1 VCHFYLLNPDRDWY
15 NEAVW
20 SIGVYRG
27 ESPLRLRPP
36 RGARGPVLTRD
47 DVSDVPAAFI
57 ADPFMIYADGKWHM
71 FFEVMNCLTRLG
83 EIGHAVSD
91 NGLTW
96 AYRQIVLSEP
106 FHLSYP
112 YVFEWMGDHYM
123 IPESYQAGAVRLY
136 RARRF
141 PTEWAFVGDLLRGP
155 YFADASV
162 FRHDGRWWLFAD
174 SSRGMKHD
182 TLRLYYA
189 DELRGPWVEHP
200 KSPLVKGD
208 ASNAR
213 PAGRA
218 LVCDG
223 KVLRFAQNSVPYYG
237 TDVRAFEVT
246 ELTTRTYRERAVG
259 RPVLGPGDSG
269 WNACGMHHVDAHV
282 LGDGSWIASV
292 DGWFGNEA
300 LKELRR
306 ADRNS

>member
-1 VCHFYLLNPDRDWY
+1 
-15 NEAVW
+15 
-20 SIGVYRG
+20 
-27 ESPLRLRPP
+27 
-36 RGARGPVLTRD
+36 
-47 DVSDVPAAFI
+47 
-57 ADPFMIYADGKWHM
+57 
-71 FFEVMNCLTRLG
+71 
-83 EIGHAVSD
+83 
-91 NGLTW
+91 
-96 AYRQIVLSEP
+96 
-106 FHLSYP
+106 
-112 YVFEWMGDHYM
+112 
-123 IPESYQAGAVRLY
+123 
-136 RARRF
+136 
-141 PTEWAFVGDLLRGP
+141 
-155 YFADASV
+155 
-162 FRHDGRWWLFAD
+162 
-174 SSRGMKHD
+174 MKHD

-189 DELRGPWVEHP
+189 DELTGPWVEHP

-223 KVLRFAQNSVPYYG
+223 KVVRFAQNSVPYYG

-259 RPVLGPGDSG
+259 RPVLGPGGSG

-306 ADRNS
+306 ANRNS